1 MSTSTSSPPAEPEIA
16 SFEALDELIAAVADL
31 QSTAEQELRAR
42 REWLSRELAS
52 VEAELADMTELT
64 KDPQGEETAQA
75 SAPADSPKEPTLPEL
90 IAELE
95 AAPERTLNIRKAHL
109 NVKSVKALAK
119 ANPRRL
125 QIGGKGGWPTITLVE
140 LSDPPA
146 PEIKESPQGTFVF
159 EDAPVAPRRKKRKN
173 KE

>member
-1 MSTSTSSPPAEPEIA
+1 LSTLPSSPLAEPEIA
-16 SFEALDELIAAVADL
+16 PFEALDELIAAVADL
-31 QSTAEQELRAR
+31 QNAAEQELRER

-52 VEAELADMTELT
+52 VEAELACMTELAE
-64 KDPQGEETAQA
+64 DSPEEEKAQA
-75 SAPADSPKEPTLPEL
+75 SAPADSPKKPTLPEL

-109 NVKSVKALAK
+109 DVRSIKALAK

-125 QIGGKGGWPTITLVE
+125 QIGGKAGWPTVTLVE

-146 PEIKESPQGTFVF
+146 PEGKESPQGTFSF
-159 EDAPVAPRRKKRKN
+159 EEALAASRKKKRRSKR
-173 KE
+173 